1 MHEVAKKRVVFF
13 MLCNAKVQSL
23 KDTEYEL
30 RKNMDATVEAAVR
43 GKRIVL
49 FEEMLKHYGYP
60 DLGVVDELKHGA
72 ALTDPRVKFPRL
84 TCCLSFTPALLTRL
98 RSLAAD
104 S

>member
-1 MHEVAKKRVVFF
+1 LHEVKKRVDFS

-23 KDTEYEL
+23 KDSEYEL
-30 RKNMDATVEAAVR
+30 RKSMEAVR

-72 ALTDPRVKFPRL
+72 ALTDSRVKFPRL

-98 RSLAAD
+98 RSQAAD